1 MNGRAHARRAW
12 ERAARR
18 WLLDCVSK
26 WRRLPE
32 DDYELPMEVLMEQL
46 HTLSAVVPTRRT
58 ISRNSIAH
66 FPSRFFVDAS
76 IESIPMRCQS
86 YRGPLSLTGTRTP
99 VKFHLKLKEQS
110 PLLTRPHW
118 RDTSFFK

>member
-1 MNGRAHARRAW
+1 MREVRWDLRTFAARRALPKSK
-12 ERAARR
+12 AASATFTTTAP
-18 WLLDCVSK
+18 VVYST
-26 WRRLPE
+26 PG
-32 DDYELPMEVLMEQL
+32 EV
-46 HTLSAVVPTRRT
+46 
-58 ISRNSIAH
+58 
-66 FPSRFFVDAS
+66 SRFFVDAS

-86 YRGPLSLTGTRTP
+86 YCGPLSLTGTTTP